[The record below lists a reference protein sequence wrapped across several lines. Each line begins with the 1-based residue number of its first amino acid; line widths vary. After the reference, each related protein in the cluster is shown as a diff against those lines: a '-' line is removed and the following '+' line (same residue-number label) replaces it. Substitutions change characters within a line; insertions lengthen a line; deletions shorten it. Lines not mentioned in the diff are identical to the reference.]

1 MYSTEI
7 GLEYKYDLT
16 SEKFKT
22 AFEFLRRKDLAQ
34 LPEGWIELDHG
45 VRASVQHYTTIARNE
60 GSFETHE
67 KYFDVQYVVE
77 GRELCG
83 VCRRQGLVVKTPY
96 DEKGDITFYEDPEY
110 CGEVLLL
117 EGDYI
122 LLAPEDAHKPR
133 LEAGGRIPVKKIV
146 LKVPVEG

>member
-22 AFEFLRRKDLAQ
+22 AFAFLKRKDLAR

-83 VCRRQGLVVKTPY
+83 VCRRHGLVVKTPY
-96 DEKGDITFYEDPEY
+96 DVYSPGS
-110 CGEVLLL
+110 
-117 EGDYI
+117 
-122 LLAPEDAHKPR
+122 
-133 LEAGGRIPVKKIV
+133 GRCT
-146 LKVPVEG
+146 